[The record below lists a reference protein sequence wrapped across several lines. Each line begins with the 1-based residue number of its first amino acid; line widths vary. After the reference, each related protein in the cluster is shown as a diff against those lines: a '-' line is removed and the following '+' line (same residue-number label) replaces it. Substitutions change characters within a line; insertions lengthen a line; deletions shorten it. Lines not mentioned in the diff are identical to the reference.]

1 MPEQTIAEIIIEKL
15 SVPLGPN
22 VAKMAIKSFAKKSG
36 ASGPEKLT
44 IADVPKIVDEIR
56 PMLNV
61 MIGKAPT
68 EAMLTDISRLGPA

>member
-1 MPEQTIAEIIIEKL
+1 MPEQTIADLIISKL

-22 VAKMAIKSFAKKSG
+22 VARMAIKSFARKNG
-36 ASGPEKLT
+36 AGAPEHLT
-44 IADVPKIVDEIR
+44 VADVPKLIDEIR

-68 EAMLTDISRLGPA
+68 EAMIVDISRLAG

>member
-1 MPEQTIAEIIIEKL
+1 MPERTIADIIIEKL

-22 VAKMAIKSFAKKSG
+22 VAKMAIRSFAKKSG
-36 ASGPEKLT
+36 MSGPEKLT
-44 IADVPKIVDEIR
+44 VADVPKLIEEIR

-68 EAMLTDISRLGPA
+68 EAMLADISRLG